1 MCFRP
6 ASTTM
11 GARIC
16 TGCYSVV
23 DDVEAE
29 VCPQCGKPLEKSF
42 ANEGEGGAPTAPTAP
57 SAPAAGAPGS
67 APSAPPKSGE

>member
-16 TGCYSVV
+16 LSCHYVC
-23 DDVEAE
+23 DDVAATA
-29 VCPQCGKPLEKSF
+29 CPQCG
-42 ANEGEGGAPTAPTAP
+42 APFDAPDEPSTPAAGDEVPAP
-57 SAPAAGAPGS
+57 GAPAAPVPPKAPG
-67 APSAPPKSGE
+67 GER

>member
-16 TGCYSVV
+16 LSCHMVC
-23 DDVEAE
+23 DDVEAKA
-29 VCPQCGKPLEKSF
+29 CPHCGADLPQPEEPAAPAAPAAPEQPGAPKPPS
-42 ANEGEGGAPTAPTAP
+42 APTA
-57 SAPAAGAPGS
+57 
-67 APSAPPKSGE
+67 

>member
-16 TGCYSVV
+16 MSCHYVC
-23 DDVEAE
+23 DDVEAAA
-29 VCPQCGKPLEKSF
+29 CPQCG
-42 ANEGEGGAPTAPTAP
+42 APFDPPAATAPTAAAP
-57 SAPAAGAPGS
+57 APAAPAPAPAS
-67 APSAPPKSGE
+67 AAPAPSKDSDS

>member
-23 DDVEAE
+23 DDITAE
-29 VCPQCGKPLEKSF
+29 VCPQCGKALEKSF
-42 ANEGEGGAPTAPTAP
+42 VNEGDSPAP
-57 SAPAAGAPGS
+57 APAAPPSSPG
-67 APSAPPKSGE
+67 G

>member
-16 TGCYSVV
+16 LACHYVC
-23 DDVEAE
+23 DDVAAT
-29 VCPQCGKPLEKSF
+29 VCPQCGEPF
-42 ANEGEGGAPTAPTAP
+42 DAPPAD
-57 SAPAAGAPGS
+57 APAAAAPAGAP
-67 APSAPPKSGE
+67 APGAPAAPVPPKAPRGER